1 MGEPIRAVAVLS
13 LAIKL
18 REDYYAARLLRGTI
32 LLENHLLDDAAQD
45 ADYLFTHLEPNED
58 VLLLKARVLKAQ
70 EKMKEAEQVYG
81 MVIEVNPFSL
91 DAYRERSEVR
101 TILGDA
107 AGAAEDEASIKE
119 MGAEVPEPS
128 EGIEQKIKEKMQ
140 QMDPY
145 KVFHNE

>member
-1 MGEPIRAVAVLS
+1 M
-13 LAIKL
+13 
-18 REDYYAARLLRGTI
+18 
-32 LLENHLLDDAAQD
+32 
-45 ADYLFTHLEPNED
+45 
-58 VLLLKARVLKAQ
+58 LLLKARVTKAQ
-70 EKMKEAEQVYG
+70 GKMEEAEQVYG

-101 TILGDA
+101 TILGDVPVLPRMRRA
-107 AGAAEDEASIKE
+107 AKE
-119 MGAEVPEPS
+119 MGAEIPEPS